1 MAVTATH
8 ERIQLRGSIEFIKIL
23 DISIHACGNQHGS
36 MCVKGYLNP
45 DSAQQD
51 SYQGMEGQVISLFAP
66 KGKSENTL
74 HPIFSGVVYSCNIH
88 RENELFFA
96 VLHLT
101 GVTSVL
107 DLMPR
112 SRSFQDITMTYRQVV
127 EDVLK
132 DTPNASADFSEVAN
146 QPIGKP
152 IIQYQETDWVFIK
165 RLASMLGVQLL
176 PTYMSDLP
184 HFSFGVTTQDT
195 NILKANEYT
204 VALDDRFYELGGS
217 EAGVYKADFIC
228 YNVPSVQYFGLGA
241 SVSFNEQL
249 LNICEHFGCLADGEL
264 LYSYKVGRHGFLSQR
279 EIINPKLIGLS
290 LEGNITRTDREI
302 VNIKLDI
309 DAGRDAGVYPF
320 SWTPE
325 SGNLMYCMPKLG
337 TRATLYL
344 PSSDT
349 GEAVVVTSPRTNGNN
364 CGDMIDPQMRAFT
377 TEHGKKMHL
386 FPETILFSG
395 GAENET
401 LQIKLN
407 QLNCMLMESTRA
419 IQFVAKWN
427 IDITAPVVSLN
438 SPQEI
443 QTSRS
448 RIQAEAKIGLI
459 IPKGTGGGNPPTGG
473 GDTVMTMQ
481 FQFDALGEHGI
492 LCGTEFKDYP
502 PFDDAPNEF
511 DFLGWVANIAIGVV
525 IAIVCIGL
533 SIATGGLAGAA
544 LAGAAMGALAV
555 TATIAIEDAQDG
567 EVRSQLAAVGQ
578 IAFGATAGAAIG
590 ATGAYIMPHGVA
602 TMSTFVKFGM
612 LSGTTMRVATSNA
625 MEHMDTLDRL
635 WYTFNPTSVLT
646 DGLLG
651 GIFGGVS
658 NYVKLGTAFPSQEMV
673 NLYNTSQN
681 ALFALQPHPNTH
693 QHDSSFDQLNAT
705 IDDIDLPPNTWRDPP
720 LDRGMKI
727 DEIYNNVG
735 SNYPVIDN
743 IDDTGIVTSVKS
755 RDLTSG
761 TYQNGNTLANRIKR
775 DIDALFKFNGKTWGG
790 TDITAA
796 DITGKQ
802 LRIVVPNTTLNSS
815 QVQGINSAIQYA
827 NSRGIK
833 ILITIGW

>member
-1 MAVTATH
+1 MAVTTTH
-8 ERIQLRGSIEFIKIL
+8 ERIQLRGSIEFAKIL

-51 SYQGMEGQVISLFAP
+51 SYQDLKGQVFSLFAP

-184 HFSFGVTTQDT
+184 HFSFGVTAQDT

-204 VALDDRFYELGGS
+204 VALDDWFYELGGS

-249 LNICEHFGCLADGEL
+249 LTICEHFGCLADGEL
-264 LYSYKVGRHGFLSQR
+264 LYSYKVGRHDFLSQR

-309 DAGRDAGVYPF
+309 DAGRDAGAYPF

-337 TRATLYL
+337 TRAALYL

-349 GEAVVVTSPRTNGNN
+349 GEAVVVTSPRTNGDN
-364 CGDMIDPQMRAFT
+364 CGEMVDPQMRAFT

-481 FQFDALGEHGI
+481 FQFDALGEHGV
-492 LCGTEFKDYP
+492 LCGTEFRDYP
-502 PFDDAPNEF
+502 PFEDAPNEF
-511 DFLGWVANIAIGVV
+511 DFSGWLVNIAIGALITVAC
-525 IAIVCIGL
+525 IAL
-533 SIATGGLAGAA
+533 SVATGGLA
-544 LAGAAMGALAV
+544 AV
-555 TATIAIEDAQDG
+555 
-567 EVRSQLAAVGQ
+567 
-578 IAFGATAGAAIG
+578 AFAGAAIG
-590 ATGAYIMPHGVA
+590 AAVA
-602 TMSTFVKFGM
+602 TTAITIQDALDGDVRDWKVALGQITFGAAVGATVTTSIHYAPSVAKAIYDLAKSSFHFSPPALGVVTTFGQSIA
-612 LSGTTMRVATSNA
+612 LPSEIAVAEATSLGLA
-625 MEHMDTLDRL
+625 A
-635 WYTFNPTSVLT
+635 
-646 DGLLG
+646 GLLLFFKNSG
-651 GIFGGVS
+651 GG
-658 NYVKLGTAFPSQEMV
+658 PSRPTNHKVWQ
-673 NLYNTSQN
+673 
-681 ALFALQPHPNTH
+681 
-693 QHDSSFDQLNAT
+693 
-705 IDDIDLPPNTWRDPP
+705 
-720 LDRGMKI
+720 RGST
-727 DEIYNNVG
+727 ERVEVENYNNG
-735 SNYPVIDN
+735 
-743 IDDTGIVTSVKS
+743 
-755 RDLTSG
+755 
-761 TYQNGNTLANRIKR
+761 NGNIHYHDPKNQKWYYDLARKIFTCIDQKTPAPTRIQKLLNDPEIAR
-775 DIDALFKFNGKTWGG
+775 ALLKAVKYF
-790 TDITAA
+790 
-796 DITGKQ
+796 
-802 LRIVVPNTTLNSS
+802 LS
-815 QVQGINSAIQYA
+815 
-827 NSRGIK
+827 
-833 ILITIGW
+833 